1 LKTQL
6 TAKETILDSNK
17 EVQKQM
23 QATIDG
29 LTLAV
34 EANNRTN
41 SDLMNTQKS
50 NQLTIQELRERQKQC
65 QATVNGKTTTEE
77 AMKPAVQLPCGQQK
91 EVSTRKVQAIANSKW
106 AETQLSINTVEPWLR
121 AYSVLETCS

>member
-6 TAKETILDSNK
+6 TAKETVLDSNQ

-34 EANNRTN
+34 EANNRTI
-41 SDLMNTQKS
+41 SDLKNTENS
-50 NQLTIQELRERQKQC
+50 NVLTIQELREKQQQC
-65 QATVNGKTTTEE
+65 QATVNGKTKTEGT
-77 AMKPAVQLPCGQQK
+77 MNTAVQLPCRHQND
-91 EVSTRKVQAIANSKW
+91 VSTRKAQAIATSKR
-106 AETQLSINTVEPWLR
+106 AEIQPAINIANFWPNNVGM
-121 AYSVLETCS
+121 